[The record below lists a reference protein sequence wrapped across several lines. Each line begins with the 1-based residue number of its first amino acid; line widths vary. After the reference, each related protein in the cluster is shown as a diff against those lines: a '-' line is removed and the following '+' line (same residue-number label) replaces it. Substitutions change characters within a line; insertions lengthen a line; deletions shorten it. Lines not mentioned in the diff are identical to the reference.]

1 MKRLAVGIA
10 LAVLLP
16 NCIQANPVAEE
27 QKSAEQQLRD
37 SIGPWCAEICQH
49 GIDCQQDTSEDC
61 PQQCADF
68 MAVFV
73 DHGDPCVTLG
83 QEVQKCLSS
92 LPVCEQLG
100 ADNACTEPA
109 SNSYEQCK
117 DAAYTGPSDNRP
129 IYCDDGGGTSA
140 GKAPGANGE
149 PPMTTSCDSYFEGCS
164 DGASRRV
171 SCRQVDGALVC
182 NCFRDGVVNGVA
194 FTPASGD
201 CPWEYAEV
209 NEPCGWNLQY

>member
-109 SNSYEQCK
+109 SKSYEQCK
-117 DAAYTGPSDNRP
+117 DAALQHVRTVNEILERKLKGPEADEFKRWLVTVAHRVAEAANE
-129 IYCDDGGGTSA
+129 GGLFGF
-140 GKAPGANGE
+140 GGE
-149 PPMTTSCDSYFEGCS
+149 
-164 DGASRRV
+164 RV
-171 SCRQVDGALVC
+171 SEAEKSVIRQIAFALDQPV
-182 NCFRDGVVNGVA
+182 
-194 FTPASGD
+194 S
-201 CPWEYAEV
+201 
-209 NEPCGWNLQY
+209 